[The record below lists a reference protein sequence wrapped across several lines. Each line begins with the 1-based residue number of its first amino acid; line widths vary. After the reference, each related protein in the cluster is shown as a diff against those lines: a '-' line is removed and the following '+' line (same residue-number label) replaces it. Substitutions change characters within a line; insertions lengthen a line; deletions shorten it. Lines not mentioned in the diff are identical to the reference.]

1 MHKNEYNRKLE
12 TETNYWKKIDEK
24 IWKGNPRTFFRVV
37 RAGYESSL
45 LRGDLEKKTAEE
57 YLNTPYRDLL
67 RFGDEN
73 IFENKL
79 F

>member
-1 MHKNEYNRKLE
+1 MNTTENLKPKPIIERKQ
-12 TETNYWKKIDEK
+12 TKKFG
-24 IWKGNPRTFFRVV
+24 KGNPRIFFRVV

-45 LRGDLEKKTAEE
+45 LRGDLEKKSAEE